1 MMDMSQYL
9 GIFIDEAKEHVQS
22 MNQGLLAL
30 EKEPENDSF
39 IEQVFRAAHTLKG
52 MSATMGFEAIAELT
66 HAMENI
72 LDKIRHQEIR
82 VTPESMD
89 TLFKCLDTLEEF
101 LTAVSS
107 GDEHYPEVGALIA
120 DLQNHLAGKAP
131 VAAAT
136 ETVTVAPS
144 PEVESK
150 EQLEQ
155 IPLSQQEWAEVQEEV
170 EKGLNPLRIRV
181 ALDENCI
188 LKSARAYLVI
198 RNLEERGQI
207 VKSVP
212 PIPDLEEER
221 FDLQFDLIYLS
232 YLNQDEI
239 QAILQ
244 HVSEISK
251 VEIELL
257 SLPPQTETAAEK
269 AKAGAKSGKQVDTEL
284 HHTDSGHKN
293 KIRQTVRVDIEKLDG
308 LMNLVAE
315 LVINRA
321 RLAQIGVQSQTGVFN
336 ETIGELAQIT
346 TDLQSLVMKA
356 RMVPIDQVFNRFPR
370 MVRDLAREL
379 NKEINLEI
387 EGADT
392 ELDRSVVD
400 EIGDPLVHLLRNAAD
415 HGIESPEERVRAG
428 KPRAGTVKLMA
439 RHEGNQ
445 VVVELSDDGAGINFA
460 KIRNKA
466 VAKGMI
472 TEEEAN
478 SLNDEESS
486 KLLFRSGFSTADRVT
501 DVSGRGVGLDVVASK
516 IGALNGTVELESV
529 FGQGSV
535 FVIKLPLT
543 LAIIQALLV
552 RVGQDEV
559 YAIPLENIEEIIK
572 IKDNDFK
579 TVQGQTYILYRGQV
593 IPSIDLSQLF
603 QVPIPAQRDGDNRI
617 MVVIKAAGR
626 RVGLLVDDLIGQQE
640 IVIKSLDNLIK
651 NVQGFAGAAI
661 LGDGTVSLI
670 LDVLEVANM
679 QKQMAR
685 EPRVPSLIAAGE

>member
-1 MMDMSQYL
+1 MS
-9 GIFIDEAKEHVQS
+9 
-22 MNQGLLAL
+22 
-30 EKEPENDSF
+30 P
-39 IEQVFRAAHTLKG
+39 
-52 MSATMGFEAIAELT
+52 
-66 HAMENI
+66 
-72 LDKIRHQEIR
+72 
-82 VTPESMD
+82 
-89 TLFKCLDTLEEF
+89 
-101 LTAVSS
+101 
-107 GDEHYPEVGALIA
+107 
-120 DLQNHLAGKAP
+120 
-131 VAAAT
+131 
-136 ETVTVAPS
+136 
-144 PEVESK
+144 
-150 EQLEQ
+150 
-155 IPLSQQEWAEVQEEV
+155 
-170 EKGLNPLRIRV
+170 
-181 ALDENCI
+181 
-188 LKSARAYLVI
+188 RAYLVI

-212 PIPDLEEER
+212 PVPDLEEER

-239 QAILQ
+239 ESILQ
-244 HVSEISK
+244 HISEINK

-257 SLPPQTETAAEK
+257 AIPTQ
-269 AKAGAKSGKQVDTEL
+269 AKATANKTNAGVESGKQLDMEH
-284 HHTDSGHKN
+284 HHTDSAHKS

-415 HGIESPEERVRAG
+415 HGIESPEDRVRTG
-428 KPRAGTVKLMA
+428 KPRAGTIKLAA

-466 VAKGMI
+466 VVKGMI

-478 SLNDEESS
+478 SLTDEESS
-486 KLLFRSGFSTADRVT
+486 KLLFKSGFSTADKVT

-516 IGALNGTVELESV
+516 IGALNGTVDLESV
-529 FGQGSV
+529 PGQGSI

-559 YAIPLENIEEIIK
+559 YAVPLENIEEIIK

-593 IPSIDLSQLF
+593 IPSIDLSQMF
-603 QVPIPAQRDGDNRI
+603 QVPNQAQRDGDNRI

-626 RVGLLVDDLIGQQE
+626 RVGILVDDLIGQQE
-640 IVIKSLDNLIK
+640 IVIKSLDDLIK

-679 QKQMAR
+679 QKRLAR
-685 EPRVPSLIAAGE
+685 EAKVTNLIAAGE